1 MNLSIVE
8 PEERKKM
15 YKKGVDY
22 KDMSDRKQ
30 HTNFNLRK
38 QRRKI
43 FPKT

>member
-22 KDMSDRKQ
+22 EDMSDRNQ

-38 QRRKI
+38 QRRKK
-43 FPKT
+43 FLKT